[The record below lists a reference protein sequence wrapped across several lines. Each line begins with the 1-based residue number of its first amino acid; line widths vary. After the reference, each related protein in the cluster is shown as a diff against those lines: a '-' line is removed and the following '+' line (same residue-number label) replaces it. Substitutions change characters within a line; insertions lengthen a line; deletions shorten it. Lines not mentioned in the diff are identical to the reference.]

1 MSTGKVKFFNQQKG
15 FGFIV
20 DDETQKEVFV
30 HVTGLIDK
38 IKDDDLVSFEVV
50 EDRRGPKA
58 IKRQAAQTSIL
69 KFYLSFREQARNP
82 TRRAGTVLMQLREIM
97 PDEAPQQAHQFA
109 DFAGRP
115 RPVFGAE
122 GEDGENVDADIAA
135 ARTVRRSASTPRR

>member
-38 IKDDDLVSFEVV
+38 IKDDELVNFEVV

-58 IKRQAAQTSIL
+58 INVK
-69 KFYLSFREQARNP
+69 
-82 TRRAGTVLMQLREIM
+82 MQ
-97 PDEAPQQAHQFA
+97 
-109 DFAGRP
+109 
-115 RPVFGAE
+115 
-122 GEDGENVDADIAA
+122 
-135 ARTVRRSASTPRR
+135 